1 MHVDIPPKL
10 EAFIREQIACGAYG
24 SAAEV
29 VRDAIRRM
37 AQEQN
42 RLSILRAAVRAG
54 DVQLD
59 RGEGMFL
66 GDALMAE
73 IETNAIQRFEAGEK
87 PNADVT
93 A

>member
-1 MHVDIPPKL
+1 MHIDIPPKL
-10 EAFIREQIACGAYG
+10 EAFIQNQISVGAYS

-37 AQEQN
+37 EQEQN
-42 RLSILRAAVRAG
+42 KLEVLRTAVRAG
-54 DVQLD
+54 DKQLD
-59 RGEGMFL
+59 HGESVL
-66 GDALMAE
+66 LTDALMEE
-73 IETNAIQRFEAGEK
+73 IENNAIKRHKKGEK

>member
-10 EAFIREQIACGAYG
+10 EAFIQNQISSGAYN

-29 VRDAIRRM
+29 VRDALHRM

-42 RLSILRAAVRAG
+42 KLDVLRAAVKAG
-54 DVQLD
+54 DEQLD
-59 RGEGMFL
+59 RGEGVVLTDDLMDEML
-66 GDALMAE
+66 NNALE
-73 IETNAIQRFEAGEK
+73 RYRRGEK
-87 PNADVT
+87 PSSDVS